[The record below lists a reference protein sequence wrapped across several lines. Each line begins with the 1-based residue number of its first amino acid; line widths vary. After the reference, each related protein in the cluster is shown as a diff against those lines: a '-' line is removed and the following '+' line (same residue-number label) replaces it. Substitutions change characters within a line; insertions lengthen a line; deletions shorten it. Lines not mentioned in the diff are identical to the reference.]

1 MTRATKAQK
10 SERLNAAYGLLAQG
24 HDVTAAVTLLS
35 QRFDL
40 SQRQAYR
47 YVQVASNMSQ
57 SAPIHEALVPI
68 TMKFRAVS
76 RQHCAPIRKTA
87 DGRSARL
94 SRQRCQSSC
103 PAPVAMVERVAGK
116 QRTVEL
122 DHAFDR
128 LFPVMLCG

>member
-1 MTRATKAQK
+1 MTRSTKAQK

-57 SAPIHEALVPI
+57 LAPIHEALVPI
-68 TMKFRAVS
+68 TMKLPGSVAAALRTYSKNSGRTIGEIVS
-76 RQHCAPIRKTA
+76 AALSKFMSST
-87 DGRSARL
+87 GRH
-94 SRQRCQSSC
+94 
-103 PAPVAMVERVAGK
+103 G
-116 QRTVEL
+116 
-122 DHAFDR
+122 
-128 LFPVMLCG
+128 